1 MSIFPRS
8 ALMVLSALFL
18 SLAAEAREGT
28 VGLIM
33 TGEAYDGPP
42 KFRLLADGREIGK
55 GDVTSATDTGT
66 GAKLEFK
73 DGASPASNNFTFTV
87 PDIDSVSYLDI
98 EFMNDDWAGVGK
110 PGDRNLY
117 LLSLSVSTV
126 RNVQN
131 GVITTTREFLPT
143 ALQAVMPK
151 PGGSDITSRFAAL
164 NNTGSFRLMRP
175 KEGWGPGAVASV
187 KLAATSRDCKL
198 APIEIKG
205 FEKNAARLSP
215 KMLDQLTLASKLVSG
230 KSCKVIIRAFA
241 AGGSD
246 AFRRRLS
253 LARAQMVATELARFG
268 IPNENIRAEGATGK
282 GRRVVISFQ

>member
-1 MSIFPRS
+1 MSICLRS
-8 ALMVLSALFL
+8 ALMALSALFL

-28 VGLIM
+28 VGLTM

-55 GDVTSATDTGT
+55 GDVTSAIDTAT
-66 GAKLEFK
+66 GSKLEFK
-73 DGASPASNNFTFTV
+73 DGAPPASNNFTFTV

-117 LLSLSVSTV
+117 LLSLSVSTS

-131 GVITTTREFLPT
+131 GVVTTTHEFLPT
-143 ALQAVMPK
+143 AFRAVMPK
-151 PGGSDITSRFAAL
+151 PGGNRITSRFAAL
-164 NNTGSFRLMRP
+164 NNSGSFRLMRP
-175 KEGWGPGAVASV
+175 KEGWGPGAATSV
-187 KLAATSRDCKL
+187 KVAATSRDCKL

-205 FEKNAARLSP
+205 FEKNTTGLSP
-215 KMLDQLTLASKLVSG
+215 KMLDQLTLASKSISG
-230 KSCKVIIRAFA
+230 KSCKVTIRAFA

-246 AFRRRLS
+246 SFRKGLS
-253 LARAQMVATELARFG
+253 LARAQMVATELARLG